1 MKWNLFSQPLGSMC
15 GAPKKEMPVPLAVP
29 LAMGAASLASS
40 IFGGI
45 SSAEAAERERKRLQA
60 EKDKLEAERMRKTNE
75 QYIDTAA
82 GQNLLRVARQ
92 ERDKM
97 WKREAGA
104 AAVAGG
110 TDAAAAM
117 SKEAGNRMVGDTI
130 ANIAA
135 NDTARKDQID
145 ASYRQQL
152 SSINQQQIAADRE
165 QAQNTAAVAGQA
177 SSALMQGALSTF
189 GNTKLGQSWF
199 GEGTKPA
206 ATGAPEVPATPTPK
220 IATQPISPQMF
231 KHEFGHVNL
240 GSLNPNNNPLANFLK
255 TSKTLPWQQISLIR

>member
-1 MKWNLFSQPLGSMC
+1 MC
-15 GAPKKEMPVPLAVP
+15 GAPKKEMPVPLAIP
-29 LAMGAASLASS
+29 LAMAGASLASS

-45 SSAEAAERERKRLQA
+45 SSKKAADRERARLEEERRRTEAERKRKA
-60 EKDKLEAERMRKTNE
+60 NE
-75 QYIDTAA
+75 DYIDTAA

-97 WKREAGA
+97 WQREAGA

-110 TDAAAAM
+110 TDAATAM
-117 SKEAGNRMVGDTI
+117 AKESGNRMMGETI

-145 ASYRQQL
+145 ASYRQDL
-152 SSINQQQIAADRE
+152 SRINQQQIAADRE

-206 ATGAPEVPATPTPK
+206 PTGAPEVPATPAPK

-231 KHEFGHVNL
+231 KHDFGHVNL

-255 TSKTLPWQQISLIR
+255 TSKTLPWQQISSIR